1 MRKDKTLKLELI
13 HKWTCPYSAQV
24 RDFIEENGL
33 KDRIDFLEVNETEG
47 ANDRLSQLT
56 GKTQVPCLLIDGE
69 PQLESRDIIQ
79 WLDQNLVGAQGTA
92 RG

>member
-1 MRKDKTLKLELI
+1 MRKDKILKLELI